1 MKRVYSEISNPPG
14 DPQSV
19 ASSAT
24 HSKRVPGQGNAILA
38 LARTI
43 PMPSLA
49 SSRPAIRTS
58 HSAPSPPPEDLRF
71 IHGNVV
77 NMKALLANAP
87 QARDAVAKPPETS
100 KRAILDEVDAL
111 LSKRSS
117 HAREAEDEWF
127 AAHQQRLAKLDQQE
141 KRSQQMAKQTEE
153 IFIKAYV
160 CVSCSK
166 PSSSVFSRDHLRDAF
181 PELCQEKGH
190 EIHSMRAVKRFFL
203 CQNCNR
209 RDYVLDL
216 ASSNKKQQQQQ
227 PQVED
232 SARTTTFCAPP
243 SHRCH
248 CGALAWRRCGQRGL
262 GLLDVSARDTQLTNL
277 LGLPLVSA
285 ATDWMKGQDKV
296 AMAVRVSN
304 LTATK
309 SASVSTSSVP

>member
-1 MKRVYSEISNPPG
+1 M
-14 DPQSV
+14 
-19 ASSAT
+19 
-24 HSKRVPGQGNAILA
+24 
-38 LARTI
+38 
-43 PMPSLA
+43 
-49 SSRPAIRTS
+49 
-58 HSAPSPPPEDLRF
+58 
-71 IHGNVV
+71 
-77 NMKALLANAP
+77 
-87 QARDAVAKPPETS
+87 
-100 KRAILDEVDAL
+100 DAL

-127 AAHQQRLAKLDQQE
+127 TAHQQRLAKLDQQE
-141 KRSQQMAKQTEE
+141 KRSQLMAKQTEE
-153 IFIKAYV
+153 IFIKAFV

-166 PSSSVFSRDHLRDAF
+166 PSSSVFSRDHLMDAF
-181 PELCQEKGH
+181 PDLCQEKGH

-203 CQNCNR
+203 CENCNR

-216 ASSNKKQQQQQ
+216 ASSTKKQQHA
-227 PQVED
+227 ED
-232 SARTTTFCAPP
+232 SVRTTVFCAPP

-262 GLLDVSARDTQLTNL
+262 GLLDVSARDNQLTNL

-309 SASVSTSSVP
+309 SASVSSTSIP